1 MMRMNGICFPSAQ
14 SAINSDAFTAASG
27 QPMHQ
32 TAATPEVAPAI
43 RKKKPWTRKRKII
56 FGAVGLVVLWIIV
69 AIIQSKREKPIPV
82 TTDKALR
89 KTIVQTVSATGKVQ
103 PEIEVKISPE
113 VAGEIIELP
122 VEDGKP
128 VKKAD
133 LLVKIKPDSYKA
145 LLEQQEAAIS
155 AAKATNL
162 QQKAT
167 MMKTEQDLKRADDMY
182 AKKTISIQEY
192 NTAQAAADVA
202 KNTFESSLHEIER
215 AEAGSSQAR
224 DQLSKTTVYSPIDG
238 TVTILNSKLGERI
251 VATGQFAGTEVMRV
265 ADLGHMEARVDVNE
279 NDVVNVKVTD
289 KANVKIDAYGDRKF
303 HGTVYQIANTGKTT
317 GAGTQEEVTNFE
329 VKIRIDDH
337 DVTLKPGLSCTA
349 DIETNMIK
357 DAVAVPMQAVTIRTG
372 ESNLSPEEIEK
383 KKQKAAARDK
393 GDNNAEFTN
402 EKQEKAAKKEEREK
416 LAKVVFLKNGSK
428 AKLVKVTT
436 GISDD
441 TYMEIK
447 SGVQPG
453 DEVISGSYSAISR
466 KLKDGAK
473 VTYDKETA
481 K

>member
-1 MMRMNGICFPSAQ
+1 
-14 SAINSDAFTAASG
+14 
-27 QPMHQ
+27 MHQ
-32 TAATPEVAPAI
+32 ALATPETAPKVE
-43 RKKKPWTRKRKII
+43 RKRRSTRKRKII
-56 FGAVGLVVLWIIV
+56 IGVVGFFVLWLIV
-69 AIIQSKREKPIPV
+69 SILLSKREKPIPV
-82 TTDKALR
+82 TTEKAVR
-89 KTIVQTVSATGKVQ
+89 KTILQTVSATGKVQ
-103 PEIEVKISPE
+103 PETEVKISPE

-122 VEDGKP
+122 VADGMGI
-128 VKKAD
+128 KKGD

-162 QQKAT
+162 QQKAS
-167 MMKTEQDLKRADDMY
+167 MLKTEQDLKRADDMY

-192 NTAQAAADVA
+192 NAAQAAADVA
-202 KNTFESSLHEIER
+202 KNTYESSLHEIER
-215 AEAGSSQAR
+215 AQAGSSQAR

-265 ADLGHMEARVDVNE
+265 ADLSRMQAVIDVNE
-279 NDVVNVKVTD
+279 NDVPNVKIGD

-303 HGTVYQIANTGKTT
+303 KGPVAQIGNTGKTT
-317 GAGTQEEVTNFE
+317 GTGTQEEVTNFE
-329 VKIRIDDH
+329 VKINLERE
-337 DVTLKPGLSCTA
+337 DVLLRPGLSCTA
-349 DIETNMIK
+349 DIETNVVK

-372 ESNLSPEEIEK
+372 DSNLSPEEIEK
-383 KKQKAAARDK
+383 KRLKTAARDK
-393 GDNNAEFTN
+393 GDNNADYVN
-402 EKQEKAAKKEEREK
+402 ERQEKALQKEEREK
-416 LAKVVFLKNGSK
+416 LSKVVFLKKGGK
-428 AKLVKVTT
+428 AQSVKVTT

-473 VTYDKETA
+473 VAYDKEAT

>member
-1 MMRMNGICFPSAQ
+1 
-14 SAINSDAFTAASG
+14 
-27 QPMHQ
+27 MHQ
-32 TAATPEVAPAI
+32 TLVTPQAAPATA
-43 RKKKPWTRKRKII
+43 KKRRSRRKRYII
-56 FGAVGLVVLWIIV
+56 FGSIGLLVLWIVIST
-69 AIIQSKREKPIPV
+69 ILGKREKPIPI
-82 TTDKALR
+82 TTEKAVR
-89 KTIVQTVSATGKVQ
+89 RTIMQTVSATGKVQ

-122 VEDGKP
+122 VEDGKV
-128 VKKAD
+128 VKKGD

-155 AAKATNL
+155 SAKATNL

-167 MMKTEQDLKRADDMY
+167 MLKTEQDIKRADDMY
-182 AKKTISIQEY
+182 AKKTISVQEY
-192 NTAQAAADVA
+192 NAAQAAYDVA
-202 KNTFESSLHEIER
+202 KNTHESSLHEIER
-215 AEAGSSQAR
+215 AEAASSQAR
-224 DQLSKTTVYSPIDG
+224 DQLSKTTVYSPNDG

-265 ADLGHMEARVDVNE
+265 ADLSHMEARVDVNE
-279 NDVVNVKVTD
+279 NDVVNVKVGD

-303 HGTVYQIANTGKTT
+303 HGTVYQIANTGTMT
-317 GAGTQEEVTNFE
+317 GAGTQEEVTNFQ
-329 VKIRIDDH
+329 VKIRIEDH

-349 DIETNMIK
+349 DIQTNMVK
-357 DAVAVPMQAVTIRTG
+357 DVVAVPMQAVTIRSG
-372 ESNLSPEEIEK
+372 DSNLSPEEIEK

-402 EKQEKAAKKEEREK
+402 EKQEKAAQREEREK
-416 LAKVVFLKNGSK
+416 LAKVVFLKKASK
-428 AKLVKVTT
+428 AQMVKVTT

-447 SGVQPG
+447 SGVQAG

-473 VTYDKETA
+473 VSYDKEVV

>member
-1 MMRMNGICFPSAQ
+1 MNGISFARVKQ
-14 SAINSDAFTAASG
+14 ATNSDAFTRRTAP
-27 QPMHQ
+27 PMHQ
-32 TAATPEVAPAI
+32 AVSTPAPSPLTAKQRRAR
-43 RKKKPWTRKRKII
+43 RKKQII
-56 FGAVGLVVLWIIV
+56 YGSIALLALWVVASIIWN
-69 AIIQSKREKPIPV
+69 KREKPIPV
-82 TTDKALR
+82 TTETAIR
-89 KTIVQTVSATGKVQ
+89 KTIVQTVSATGKIQ
-103 PEIEVKISPE
+103 PEVEVKISPE

-122 VEDGKP
+122 VADGMAI
-128 VKKAD
+128 KKGD
-133 LLVKIKPDSYKA
+133 LMVKIKPDSYKA

-167 MMKTEQDLKRADDMY
+167 MVKTEQDLKRAEDMY
-182 AKKTISIQEY
+182 AKKTISIQEF
-192 NTAQAAADVA
+192 NAAQAASDVA

-265 ADLGHMEARVDVNE
+265 ADLSHMEARVDVNE
-279 NDVVNVKVTD
+279 NDVVNVKLGD

-329 VKIRIDDH
+329 VKIRIEDT
-337 DVTLKPGLSCTA
+337 DVVLKPGLSCTA
-349 DIETNMIK
+349 DIETNMVK
-357 DAVAVPMQAVTIRTG
+357 DVVAVPMQAVTIRTG
-372 ESNLSPEEIEK
+372 DTNLSPEEIEK
-383 KKQKAAARDK
+383 KKQKTAQRDK
-393 GDNNAEFTN
+393 GDNSADYVN
-402 EKQEKAAKKEEREK
+402 ERQEKATQKEEHEK
-416 LAKVVFLKNGSK
+416 IAKVVFLKKGSK
-428 AKLVKVTT
+428 AQMVKVTT

-453 DEVISGSYSAISR
+453 DEVVSGSYSAISR
-466 KLKDGAK
+466 KLKDSAK
-473 VTYDKETA
+473 LTYDKEAT